1 MSPKLHY
8 PAIVQLDS
16 TLGSQYPGTPDY
28 LGYQRLLKF
37 PWLRSKLIKNNLQKV
52 RANLICWFVMNIKQQ
67 GIGSIYFWN
76 DNTRIEMQKCHS
88 DYHKVTSSRL
98 GYYSILYPFAQRS
111 QCISI
116 KFPLHK

>member
-37 PWLRSKLIKNNLQKV
+37 PWLRSKLIKNNLQKF
-52 RANLICWFVMNIKQQ
+52 RANLINTYHGVLGGTYKNIGMCQAM
-67 GIGSIYFWN
+67 FW
-76 DNTRIEMQKCHS
+76 Q
-88 DYHKVTSSRL
+88 
-98 GYYSILYPFAQRS
+98 IL
-111 QCISI
+111 
-116 KFPLHK
+116 